1 MTERLFVV
9 NVNVHENVNIH
20 LRASSSIKYKFK
32 YKFNSVYRTKKMIE
46 EGNPAF
52 SRSWGF
58 RLFGKKPGFPPFATF
73 CPVHSIHI
81 HYHACHTDLNQR
93 NCGFQ
98 MNQMT
103 K

>member
-1 MTERLFVV
+1 MLMTERLFVV

-20 LRASSSIKYKFK
+20 LRASSSIKYKFKFK

-73 CPVHSIHI
+73 CPVHRVQ
-81 HYHACHTDLNQR
+81 L
-93 NCGFQ
+93 
-98 MNQMT
+98 
-103 K
+103 